1 MKKHVQTETE
11 WQEEITE
18 KIFGQ
23 IQSEL
28 YLELNFMQ
36 IALCAFELCA
46 NENFVSMATDGKKLY
61 YSPQRIID
69 IFKSNGKYL
78 DRAYLHSVLHCL
90 FFICGQ
96 KEKEMIYCGIL
107 HVIL

>member
-28 YLELNFMQ
+28 YLEL
-36 IALCAFELCA
+36 ISC
-46 NENFVSMATDGKKLY
+46 
-61 YSPQRIID
+61 R
-69 IFKSNGKYL
+69 
-78 DRAYLHSVLHCL
+78 
-90 FFICGQ
+90 
-96 KEKEMIYCGIL
+96 
-107 HVIL
+107 

>member
-46 NENFVSMATDGKKLY
+46 NENFVSMATDEIG
-61 YSPQRIID
+61 
-69 IFKSNGKYL
+69 
-78 DRAYLHSVLHCL
+78 RASCRERV
-90 FFICGQ
+90 
-96 KEKEMIYCGIL
+96 
-107 HVIL
+107 

>member
-46 NENFVSMATDGKKLY
+46 NENFVSMA
-61 YSPQRIID
+61 
-69 IFKSNGKYL
+69 
-78 DRAYLHSVLHCL
+78 
-90 FFICGQ
+90 
-96 KEKEMIYCGIL
+96 
-107 HVIL
+107 